1 VVHGQHI
8 LGADHIPRREVDPPQ
23 AGPDLHRRGVD
34 LDQIAGAVMFRNDD
48 VLELE
53 GVVLTGGCGYALPNA
68 TSSVFRRSD
77 IHAKRANAADR

>member
-68 TSSVFRRSD
+68 T
-77 IHAKRANAADR
+77 